1 MSLRRAD
8 ELFGRTVSTIVNCTA
23 CTESA
28 VVETGHMHMTQ
39 LTLHQG
45 VRLDDALAALEKGEL
60 CLMVSTTWHASM
72 HKLNHSSL

>member
-1 MSLRRAD
+1 M
-8 ELFGRTVSTIVNCTA
+8 
-23 CTESA
+23 
-28 VVETGHMHMTQ
+28 VETGHMHMTQ